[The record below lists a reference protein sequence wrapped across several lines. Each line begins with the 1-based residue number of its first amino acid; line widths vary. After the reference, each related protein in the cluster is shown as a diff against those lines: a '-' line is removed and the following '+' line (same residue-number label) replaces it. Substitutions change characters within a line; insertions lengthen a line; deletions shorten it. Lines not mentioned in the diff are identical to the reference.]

1 MNDQD
6 YDSHWIGSENYCKRQ
21 IRNLNEKIKVIDPDL
36 EIRGYFVDAIDRKE
50 DLRELCKLHKH
61 VYVISEQSGFAVPK
75 NCTAYTLDK
84 SFYGTYYVDN
94 LNQDCKIVQ
103 GYNCFLNR
111 ADVARQNWFYILY
124 ERGWLDR
131 GCVSFNLHIRK
142 GMDYPANTS
151 KDVFDYYHQRFLN
164 SYDYLYQSIDKI
176 VPYKNF
182 MDTHNQFE
190 RVLETKFSIV
200 TEPYYDRTDS
210 VCFSEKTLRVLQL
223 PRPWVLFGATGSVD
237 RLRNMG
243 FDVFDDFVDHSYD
256 AFDTTQSY
264 VQRQDAMIPEIKKLL
279 QLQVTPAIIDI
290 WKQKAQHNRD
300 ILKTWSQSWQLDF
313 SALLDKVYC
322 DATQLHA
329 K

>member
-1 MNDQD
+1 MNDQNYASQFFGATD
-6 YDSHWIGSENYCKRQ
+6 YCRTQ
-21 IRNLNEKIKVIDPDL
+21 IRTLNEKIKLIDPDL
-36 EIRGYFVDAIDRKE
+36 EILGYFVDAVIRKE
-50 DLRELCKLHKH
+50 DLEELCQLHKH

-84 SFYGTYYVDN
+84 SFYGIYYVDN

-103 GYNCFLNR
+103 DYNCFLNR

-124 ERGWLDR
+124 ERGWLNR
-131 GCVSFNLHIRK
+131 GCVSFNMHVPE

-164 SYDYLYQSIDKI
+164 SYDYLYQSISKI
-176 VPYKNF
+176 IPYKNF
-182 MDTHNQFE
+182 VDTHNQFE

-200 TEPYYDRTDS
+200 IEPYYDRTDS

-256 AFDTTQSY
+256 VFDTEQSY
-264 VQRQDAMIPEIKKLL
+264 VQRQDAMIPEIEKLL
-279 QLQVTPAIIDI
+279 QLEVTPAIVDI

-300 ILKTWSQSWQLDF
+300 ILKTWSLSWQLDF
-313 SALLDKVYC
+313 LAVLDKVYC
-322 DATQLHA
+322 DATQADA